1 MTTPRTPHTL
11 YHRVGLFKAH
21 LDHPRVSPSAPVAP
35 MKRSS
40 QGTKTIKKESLFGF
54 SGMSKKA
61 PPQKKNMPRDS
72 PHVKT
77 LISVFWKSCALWL
90 GLFQGKLLT
99 LEGIVSLK
107 YCHYSTVTIVLSLTT
122 SLSRKEIRPNPGP
135 KKKYPENHT
144 HPTSP
149 CRVFQGA
156 SRVPTGF
163 P

>member
-1 MTTPRTPHTL
+1 MTILKTLHTL
-11 YHRVGLFKAH
+11 HHRVGFFKAH
-21 LDHPRVSPSAPVAP
+21 PEYLRVSPDASVALV
-35 MKRSS
+35 KRISKS
-40 QGTKTIKKESLFGF
+40 VKTIKKRVKMGF
-54 SGMSKKA
+54 SGNSKKA

-77 LISVFWKSCALWL
+77 LILSFWKSCALWL

-107 YCHYSTVTIVLSLTT
+107 YCHYSTVTYYITEQKRNT
-122 SLSRKEIRPNPGP
+122 PKSRTQ
-135 KKKYPENHT
+135 KKYPENHT
-144 HPTSP
+144 HPISP